1 MQTGNKLTENAG
13 NKAPEK
19 SGPQKE
25 TGPKDQKDKGL
36 ITEAEDTDIV
46 NGQSQNQVTNAGDEL
61 TGAPE
66 ATDDRELT
74 EEERDQEL
82 NNARDALNNDNYPLP
97 PDERHDTELN

>member
-1 MQTGNKLTENAG
+1 MQAGNKLTENAG

-25 TGPKDQKDKGL
+25 TGPKDHKYKFL
-36 ITEAEDTDIV
+36 TTEAEDTDIV

-61 TGAPE
+61 TGTSE

-74 EEERDQEL
+74 EEEQDEEL

-97 PDERHDTELN
+97 PDERDDTDLN